1 MDVGSEATPPA
12 EPGGPGGSAGRAGLA
27 GPTAAAGA
35 GSAPPQRYAAMYR
48 RHVRAVHSYAWR
60 RVGDTAAADVVSET
74 FLVAWRRMPDLPD
87 DEELPWL
94 LGVAR
99 RVVANAV
106 RAQARDVRLD
116 RHLRAAVAAGVGVI
130 EPDHAQLLCARD
142 EVLTSLARLNP
153 RDQEAL
159 QLVAWE
165 GLEIRD
171 AARVVGCSATAFAVR
186 LHRARRRLAQL
197 LESGDDAAAQRA
209 VADAQ
214 PVASA
219 GPGQSGAPSGQRE
232 DS

>member
-1 MDVGSEATPPA
+1 MSVGSEH
-12 EPGGPGGSAGRAGLA
+12 SD
-27 GPTAAAGA
+27 
-35 GSAPPQRYAAMYR
+35 PQRYAAMYR
-48 RHVRAVHSYAWR
+48 RHARAVHDYAWR
-60 RVGDTAAADVVSET
+60 RVGDTAADVVSET
-74 FLVAWRRMPDLPD
+74 FLVAWRRMPPLPD
-87 DEELPWL
+87 DEVLPWL

-106 RAQARDVRLD
+106 RARSRDVRLD
-116 RHLRAAVAAGVGVI
+116 RHLRAALAAGVSVI
-130 EPDHAQLLCARD
+130 EPDHAQELCARD
-142 EVLTSLARLNP
+142 EVLRSLALLNP

-197 LESGDDAAAQRA
+197 LNAGDDEDAAQRA
-209 VADAQ
+209 VFDVQPADS
-214 PVASA
+214 VDASRSA
-219 GPGQSGAPSGQRE
+219 AATGTRE

>member
-1 MDVGSEATPPA
+1 MGVGEATPPE
-12 EPGGPGGSAGRAGLA
+12 EPAGPGGAGQ
-27 GPTAAAGA
+27 
-35 GSAPPQRYAAMYR
+35 PQRYAAMYR
-48 RHVRAVHSYAWR
+48 RHVRAVHNYAWR
-60 RVGDTAAADVVSET
+60 RVGDAAPDVVSET
-74 FLVAWRRMPDLPD
+74 FFVAWRRMPDLPD

-106 RAQARDVRLD
+106 RARARDVRLD
-116 RHLRAAVAAGVGVI
+116 RHLRAALAAGVGVI
-130 EPDHAQLLCARD
+130 EPDHAELLCARD
-142 EVLTSLARLNP
+142 QVLTSLARLNP
-153 RDQEAL
+153 RDQESL

-197 LESGDDAAAQRA
+197 LDAGDDEDAAQRA
-209 VADAQ
+209 VVDAQ
-214 PVASA
+214 PVGSA
-219 GPGQSGAPSGQRE
+219 GPGQSAAGQRE

>member
-1 MDVGSEATPPA
+1 MDVGSDATPPDD
-12 EPGGPGGSAGRAGLA
+12 PGGPAG
-27 GPTAAAGA
+27 AAA
-35 GSAPPQRYAAMYR
+35 SAQPQRYAAMYR
-48 RHVRAVHSYAWR
+48 RHVRAVHNYAWR
-60 RVGDTAAADVVSET
+60 RVGDAAPDVVSET

-99 RVVANAV
+99 RVVANTV
-106 RAQARDVRLD
+106 RARARDVRLD
-116 RHLRAAVAAGVGVI
+116 RHLRAALAAGVGVI

-153 RDQEAL
+153 RDQESL

-165 GLEIRD
+165 GLEMRD

-197 LESGDDAAAQRA
+197 LNAGDDEDAAERA
-209 VADAQ
+209 VVDAQ
-214 PVASA
+214 PVGSVVRTR
-219 GPGQSGAPSGQRE
+219 PGHPAAPSGQRE

>member
-1 MDVGSEATPPA
+1 MRVGSESPSP
-12 EPGGPGGSAGRAGLA
+12 A
-27 GPTAAAGA
+27 GPTEPAGPA
-35 GSAPPQRYAAMYR
+35 ERQRYAAMYR
-48 RHVRAVHSYAWR
+48 RHVRAVHNYAWR
-60 RVGDTAAADVVSET
+60 RVGDAAADVVSET
-74 FLVAWRRMPDLPD
+74 FLVAWRRMPELPD

-106 RAQARDVRLD
+106 RAQAREVRLD
-116 RHLRAAVAAGVGVI
+116 RHLRAALAAGVGVI
-130 EPDHAQLLCARD
+130 EPDHAQVLCARD
-142 EVLTSLARLNP
+142 EALTSLARLNP

-197 LESGDDAAAQRA
+197 LDAGDDEDAARSAAVGARSADASEVDSRPSAAA
-209 VADAQ
+209 
-214 PVASA
+214 
-219 GPGQSGAPSGQRE
+219 SGQRE

>member
-1 MDVGSEATPPA
+1 MGVGSAEATD
-12 EPGGPGGSAGRAGLA
+12 
-27 GPTAAAGA
+27 
-35 GSAPPQRYAAMYR
+35 PQRYAAMYR
-48 RHVRAVHSYAWR
+48 RHVRTVHSYAWR
-60 RVGDTAAADVVSET
+60 RVGDAAADVVSET
-74 FLVAWRRMPDLPD
+74 FLVAWRRMPELPD

-106 RAQARDVRLD
+106 RARARDVRLG
-116 RHLRAAVAAGVGVI
+116 RHLRAALAAGVSVI
-130 EPDHAQLLCARD
+130 EPDHAQVLCARD

-165 GLEIRD
+165 GLEVKD

-197 LESGDDAAAQRA
+197 LDAGDDEDAAQRA
-209 VADAQ
+209 VVDAQ
-214 PVASA
+214 PVSSA
-219 GPGQSGAPSGQRE
+219 GPGQSAAASGQRE

>member
-1 MDVGSEATPPA
+1 MGVGRQASPGEPA
-12 EPGGPGGSAGRAGLA
+12 RS
-27 GPTAAAGA
+27 
-35 GSAPPQRYAAMYR
+35 QRYAAMYR

-60 RVGDTAAADVVSET
+60 RVGDAAADVVSET
-74 FLVAWRRMPDLPD
+74 FLVAWRRMPPLPD

-106 RAQARDVRLD
+106 RARARQNQLD
-116 RHLRAAVAAGVGVI
+116 RRLRAALAAGVGVI

-171 AARVVGCSATAFAVR
+171 AARVVGCGATAFAVR

-197 LESGDDAAAQRA
+197 LDAGDDEDAAQRA
-209 VADAQ
+209 VVDAR
-214 PVASA
+214 PVNSVGSGNPGAS
-219 GPGQSGAPSGQRE
+219 GREE